1 MKELEIHVLIQFNK
15 KSGKVITIMTSLG
28 DGLLIMYAL
37 NRTPKTMQTVIFNR
51 NTGKCVFNVE
61 GSEEGPCIVKELSQP
76 MMCTD
81 FGIPLE
87 VLQEIKDER
96 FDKE

>member
-28 DGLLIMYAL
+28 EAQLKLYAL
-37 NRTPKTMQTVIFNR
+37 TKTPKTRQTIVFNR
-51 NTGKCVFNVE
+51 NTGECVFNVE
-61 GSEEGPCIVKELSQP
+61 GSEEGPCVVKEFLEP

-81 FGIPLE
+81 FGISLE
-87 VLQEIKDER
+87 TLQNIKDER
-96 FDKE
+96 FDA